1 MYGTKDKSSVIY
13 KIISAIKNKKNFK
26 LANNGDTRRDFINV
40 RDVAEIYVKLLNV
53 NKNEIIDLG
62 TGMSTRIKD
71 IINILSPNYTKITH
85 IKNKIKE
92 LPNSV
97 AKKNIQSKRLKKKKF
112 MKLEYFLKKNI
123 NY

>member
-1 MYGTKDKSSVIY
+1 
-13 KIISAIKNKKNFK
+13 
-26 LANNGDTRRDFINV
+26 
-40 RDVAEIYVKLLNV
+40 
-53 NKNEIIDLG
+53 
-62 TGMSTRIKD
+62 MSTRIKD
-71 IINILSPNYTKITH
+71 IINILSPSYTKITH

-92 LPNSV
+92 LPSSV